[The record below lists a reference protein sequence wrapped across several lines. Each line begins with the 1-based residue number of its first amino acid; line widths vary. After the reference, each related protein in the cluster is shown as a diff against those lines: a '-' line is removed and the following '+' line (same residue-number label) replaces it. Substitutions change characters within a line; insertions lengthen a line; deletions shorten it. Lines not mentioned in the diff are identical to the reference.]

1 MIIGHLL
8 MGSSGKYYGPW
19 FARGGNS
26 AVFHVVLQAVGA
38 STDFKV
44 TIQHKNN
51 GDADPSAATVV
62 ATFSTMTAAGQ
73 EDIRGTNLK
82 QLVRYQYEVSGAGDF
97 RHAQFD
103 VPEPSW
109 EAN

>member
-1 MIIGHLL
+1 MARPLGLRLPCQPTGWCTTGLL
-8 MGSSGKYYGPW
+8 CGVQSMPVGSSTP
-19 FARGGNS
+19 
-26 AVFHVVLQAVGA
+26 
-38 STDFKV
+38 STDAA
-44 TIQHKNN
+44 NN

-62 ATFSTMTAAGQ
+62 ATFGTMTAAGQ